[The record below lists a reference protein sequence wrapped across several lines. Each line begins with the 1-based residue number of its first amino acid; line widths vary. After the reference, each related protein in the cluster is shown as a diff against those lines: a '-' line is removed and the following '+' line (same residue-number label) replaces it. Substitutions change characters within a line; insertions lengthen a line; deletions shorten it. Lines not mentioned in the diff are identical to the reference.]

1 MSGTKCGT
9 KAQWKMFQGRPKC
22 FVLATFQKSHLRGDL
37 KIRCHAEKISIGY
50 LAHNMLGKNLDKKSM
65 LDFQGTPTSGVY
77 QSPTCFDIW
86 SCDFFRRNF
95 STRRLMPSKS
105 LGDLRPKNILTR
117 KPHEQIFRV
126 DPWKK

>member
-1 MSGTKCGT
+1 MG
-9 KAQWKMFQGRPKC
+9 PKPHEKN
-22 FVLATFQKSHLRGDL
+22 FRVDPDDFILATLQMSHLRGDL

-86 SCDFFRRNF
+86 SFDFF
-95 STRRLMPSKS
+95 
-105 LGDLRPKNILTR
+105 
-117 KPHEQIFRV
+117 
-126 DPWKK
+126 